1 MIPIVTP
8 DEMRHIDAS
17 SLLSHDELVER
28 AGSAVARSALRMLG
42 GAYGRVVVVIAG
54 KGSNGAD
61 GRVAARCLR
70 SRGVHVRIIDATEC
84 PERIDGVVRSPID
97 LVVDAAYGTGFR
109 GTWRPPGVGGIPVL
123 AVDVPSGVD
132 ALTGETSG
140 AVLQATRTVTF
151 AALKPGL
158 LAGEGRRL
166 AGEVEVV
173 GADEMGLGDGARAT
187 ATAHLVERRDVAA
200 WLPRRA
206 ATDHKWRHAVR
217 VVAGSPG
224 MEGAARLACA
234 AALRS
239 GAGMVHVTSPAGRLD
254 NLPLEV
260 VQRDLVQ
267 RDVDGHGDWAP
278 VVLDDIDRFAAMVVG
293 PGLGTGARASG
304 SIDALLRACPIPV
317 VVDGDGLDALG
328 RLAAPGSG
336 AGDGATAS
344 MPALMPARMPATVL
358 ATPHDGEYARLTGHR
373 PGPDR
378 FAAVRSLAARLG
390 CTVLLKGPVTVVADP
405 AGTALAVAEGDERLA
420 TAGTG
425 DVLAGIAGAL
435 LAQGLDPLRAGA
447 AAAWLHG
454 RAGRTLPRHGMIASD
469 VAGALPAAWAGIDE
483 DG

>member
-8 DEMRHIDAS
+8 DEMRRVDAS
-17 SLLSHDELVER
+17 APLSHDELVER

-61 GRVAARCLR
+61 GRVAARCLQ
-70 SRGVHVRIIDATEC
+70 SRGVHVRIVDAAEC

-109 GTWRPPGVGGIPVL
+109 GTWRPPHVGGIPVL

-140 AVLQATRTVTF
+140 AVLRATRTVTL

-158 LAGEGRRL
+158 LVGEGRRL

-173 GADEMGLGDGARAT
+173 GADEMGLGDGVRAT

-224 MEGAARLACA
+224 MDGAAILACA
-234 AALRS
+234 AALRT
-239 GAGMVHVTSPAGRLD
+239 GAGMVHVTSPSGRLD
-254 NLPLEV
+254 GLPIEV

-267 RDVDGHGDWAP
+267 RDLVQRDGDGHGDWASL
-278 VVLDDIDRFAAMVVG
+278 VLDDIDRFAALVVG
-293 PGLGTGARASG
+293 PGLGAGARAPG
-304 SIDALLRACPIPV
+304 SIDALLGSCPIPA

-328 RLAAPGSG
+328 RLAAPGSAQG
-336 AGDGATAS
+336 ERATA
-344 MPALMPARMPATVL
+344 PMPATVL
-358 ATPHDGEYARLTGHR
+358 ATPHDGEYERLAGQP

-378 FAAVRSLAARLG
+378 FAAARSLAARLG
-390 CTVLLKGPVTVVADP
+390 CTVLLKGPVTIVADP

-435 LAQGLDPLRAGA
+435 LAQGLDPLCAGA

-454 RAGRTLPRHGMIASD
+454 RAGRTLPPHGMIASD
-469 VAGALPAAWAGIDE
+469 VVGALPAAWAGIDE